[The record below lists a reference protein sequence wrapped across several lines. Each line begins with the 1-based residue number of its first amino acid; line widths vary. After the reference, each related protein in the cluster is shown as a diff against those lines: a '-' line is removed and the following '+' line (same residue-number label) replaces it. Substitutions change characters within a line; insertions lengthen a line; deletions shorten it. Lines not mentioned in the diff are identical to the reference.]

1 VVPQFGGSEALH
13 VETDG
18 LIVGRIMEFK
28 KRTLM
33 QLAGMICGNFKAE
46 ESFFKYRSSS
56 HLTEFFEDCKTEYRH
71 NGSTRNYW
79 VAEILHKI
87 LAEPQSKPDIP
98 PDTFL
103 TVIRTLMIQE
113 DAMNEGTERAGALA
127 LLNSA
132 LAREGFEA
140 FYASDKQC
148 YLRNVSTDTV
158 AMASPNPHRPFSPAE
173 LKRREELTTYLDHAS
188 EDELIEDVLLPLF
201 RQLGFHRI
209 TSAGHKDKV
218 LGIWK
223 GRMDEVYLADY
234 ARSVFRNTGKK
245 RKVGRVGREPSD

>member
-1 VVPQFGGSEALH
+1 
-13 VETDG
+13 
-18 LIVGRIMEFK
+18 MEFK